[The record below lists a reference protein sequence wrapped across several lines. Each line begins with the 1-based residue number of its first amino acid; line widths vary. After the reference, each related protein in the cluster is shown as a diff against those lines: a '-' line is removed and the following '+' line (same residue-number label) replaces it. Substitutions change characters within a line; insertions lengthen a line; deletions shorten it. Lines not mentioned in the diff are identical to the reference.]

1 MKIRTKLLS
10 MAAATVLV
18 ATITGCDGDTS
29 KSTSVTGSS
38 ATHITNPKG
47 SVTGLVQDTN
57 GNPITGATIY
67 LAGLTTTT
75 DAGGQYRFNN
85 VPVTNTET
93 SNSGDTNH
101 QSLSVTIVPPT
112 GYVGATVTVKPAAQL
127 DGAEDGATNGT
138 ETFIDGYIASA
149 GVAVL
154 PATNS
159 TVTGTL
165 RDLDTGAPLA
175 SKEVRF
181 EFVAGGSGA
190 DVDQEQT
197 QNGVT
202 TSYAVTS
209 YKVTTDANGVFSF
222 ASLPSDSAFKTL
234 VAGYDVSHTFTSN
247 DEDTITLGNVFAE
260 AITALDNVNPY
271 VVSVNGVIADGARA
285 MLDDDTRNTFV
296 VNFSETLDAAK
307 LELAGNSVLLYG
319 GKPNQLTSIP
329 FTASIDSANKTITV
343 TTTAT
348 LADGDHV
355 DILFLNADAVDISH
369 NPLTTSG
376 VIAFDDTVQG
386 KYTRVKLEIFE
397 EANTNAP
404 AVTVSAQ
411 LNEDTLGSND
421 DEAIQAKSD
430 AFLDVLDDTAG
441 FQQLNSSDDDNSNGT
456 ADAQERLNA
465 LAVAL
470 GASGVA
476 TDKSRISFTPSG
488 AYGYMISVADKAGSP
503 KIQNNILGVLNATT
517 SNVDT
522 VDSIDFDG
530 AATAMVLATDAN
542 PVEIYL
548 SNVAPTDVVTITPI
562 DSLGYMGT
570 ATPIVLADTVAPT
583 TVLQKSYF
591 AGAATSGEDSSGA
604 VVQFGDGGELA
615 DANGALV
622 VGTPYLAINNSL
634 LDNEDAN
641 GELVATGV
649 NPDQALKTELYDLG
663 VVDTTGTGKIYLDGL
678 AAYDAQ
684 AIAAFNQTSALG
696 RKMGVAFSEDIETIG
711 TTPVFTGATALSGWT
726 INNDVTTNVSGATVN
741 VDLIDMDVANV
752 LALANTDHLETITY
766 NGIVDASGNTATAAT
781 NAAVVVKDEMAPLV
795 LSATYSEATA
805 NVVITFNEPI
815 TLTDAAVAP
824 AVNSAV
830 SINGITATY
839 SASATS
845 NQWTLGSGNTV
856 LTIPAAAFSGA
867 INNRTLWA
875 AGTTYAYPNDNYAVG
890 ATEDLSHGILDF
902 SAISDVHGNSWD
914 SYATKTVARAVENP
928 RFATAEITSVFG
940 AGTPSFG
947 ATDTTTTTQVVT
959 WTLSHP
965 VRVTNAADIFFGVTP
980 TTAGYVLDG
989 NNAADLAKIL
999 AAFTGVIDPTGANT
1013 TDALTNFAGDPTT
1026 LTLSNNRKTL
1036 TLRFRT
1042 TTDLTGTAGD
1052 IVRLN
1057 TKTLVSDGDT
1067 DQSLSGDAL
1076 KATAQ

>member
-1 MKIRTKLLS
+1 MKIGTKLLS
-10 MAAATVLV
+10 IAAATALM
-18 ATITGCDGDTS
+18 TLMSGCNEERS
-29 KSTSVTGSS
+29 NSVTSS
-38 ATHITNPKG
+38 SSTQISNPKG
-47 SVTGLVQDTN
+47 SITGLVQDTN
-57 GNPITGATIY
+57 GNPIEGVQVY

-75 DAGGQYRFNN
+75 DAGGTYRFDN
-85 VPVTNTET
+85 VPVTNTRT
-93 SNSGDTNH
+93 SNAQDTGH
-101 QSLSVTIVPPT
+101 QALSITIAAPT
-112 GYVGATVTVKPAAQL
+112 GYIGATVTVTPMAQL
-127 DGAEDGATNGT
+127 DGSGEDSTNGA
-138 ETFIDGYIASA
+138 ETFIDGYMASA
-149 GVAVL
+149 GTAVL

-165 RDLDTGAPLA
+165 RDTDTGSPLA
-175 SKEVRF
+175 SQEVRF
-181 EFVAGGSGA
+181 EFLAGGSAA
-190 DVDQEQT
+190 DVTQEQT
-197 QNGVT
+197 QDGVT
-202 TSYAVTS
+202 TSYAVSS
-209 YKVTTDANGVFSF
+209 YKVTTDAEGVFSF
-222 ASLPSDSAFKTL
+222 TSLPSDSTFKVL
-234 VAGYDVSHTFTSN
+234 VAGYDVTKQFASD
-247 DEDTITLGNVFAE
+247 DEDSVALGNVYAT
-260 AITALDNVNPY
+260 AITALDTVNPY

-296 VNFSETLDAAK
+296 VNFSETLDVAK
-307 LELAGNSVLLYG
+307 LELAGNSVLVYG
-319 GKPNQLTSIP
+319 GKPDQLTSIP

-348 LADGDHV
+348 LDDGDHV
-355 DILFLNADAVDISH
+355 DILFLNADAVDTSH

-376 VIAFDDTVQG
+376 LIAFDDTVQG

-411 LNEDTLGSND
+411 LNEDTLGSDD

-430 AFLDVLDDTAG
+430 AFMDVLDDTAG
-441 FQQLNSSDDDNSNGT
+441 FQQLNSSDDDDANGI

-470 GASGVA
+470 GASGVE
-476 TDKSRISFTPSG
+476 TDKSRITFTPSG

-503 KIQNNILGVLNATT
+503 KIQSNILGVLNATT

-570 ATPIVLADTVAPT
+570 ATPIVLVDTVAPT

-591 AGAATSGEDSSGA
+591 AGVATSGEDSSGA

-634 LDNEDAN
+634 LDNEDAQ

-649 NPDQALKTELYDLG
+649 NPDQTLKTELYDLS
-663 VVDTTGTGKIYLDGL
+663 VVDTTGTGKIYLDGQ

-684 AIAAFNQTSALG
+684 AIATFNNDSALG
-696 RKMGVAFSEDIETIG
+696 RKMGVAFSEDIASIG
-711 TTPVFTGATALSGWT
+711 ATPSFTGATALSGWT
-726 INNDVTTNVSGATVN
+726 INNDVITNVSGTTVN

-752 LALANTDHLETITY
+752 LALANADHLETITY

-795 LSATYSEATA
+795 LSATYTESSA
-805 NVVITFNEPI
+805 NVVLTFNEPI

-839 SASATS
+839 NASATS
-845 NQWTLGSGNTV
+845 NQWSLSGGNTI
-856 LTIPAAAFSGA
+856 LTIPAAAFSA
-867 INNRTLWA
+867 PINNRSLWA
-875 AGTTYAYPNDNYAVG
+875 AGTTYAYSDDNYGVG

-914 SYATKTVARAVENP
+914 SYIAKTGARAVENP
-928 RFATAEITSVFG
+928 SFATAEISSVFG
-940 AGTPSFG
+940 AGTPTFG
-947 ATDTTTTTQVVT
+947 ATDTTTNTQVVT

-965 VRVTNAADIFFGVTP
+965 VRVANAADIFFGITP
-980 TTAGYVLDG
+980 TTSGYVLDG
-989 NNAADLAKIL
+989 NNATDLAKIQ

-1013 TDALTNFAGDPTT
+1013 LDALTNFTGDPTT